1 MSTRNGSRFEI
12 LPAIDLVDGRVV
24 RLRRGDFATADVFS
38 DDPLAVG
45 AAFAAAGAGWLHI
58 VDLDGARAREP
69 VQAPAIGRL
78 LAAVGSAV
86 ACEVAGG
93 LRTERAVDDVLAA
106 GAMRAVLGT
115 VALEDP
121 AMVGRLVSRLGPE
134 RLVAAIDVRAGLA
147 VGDAWQA
154 AARGTSVDLAI
165 RRLVDAGIRLFEV
178 TAIGRD
184 GLMAGPD
191 LELLATVAAMKVD
204 LIASGG
210 IRSVADLE
218 AVRALGCAGAI
229 VGRALY
235 DGSLD
240 LREALAATA

>member
-1 MSTRNGSRFEI
+1 MTTGNGSRFEI
-12 LPAIDLVDGRVV
+12 LPAIDLVGGRVV
-24 RLRRGDFATADVFS
+24 RLRQGDFATADVFS
-38 DDPLAVG
+38 EVPLAV
-45 AAFAAAGAGWLHI
+45 AKAFVVAGARWLHI
-58 VDLDGARAREP
+58 VDLDGARAGEP
-69 VQAPAIGRL
+69 MQARTIGRL
-78 LAAVGSAV
+78 VDAVGPAV

-106 GAMRAVLGT
+106 GATRVVLGT

-134 RLVAAIDVRAGLA
+134 RLVAAVDVRAGLA
-147 VGDAWQA
+147 VGDAWHP

-165 RRLVDAGIRLFEV
+165 RRLVDVGIRLFEV

-191 LELLATVAAMKVD
+191 LELLATVADMAVD

-210 IRSVADLE
+210 VRSVADLR

-240 LREALAATA
+240 LPEALAATA

>member
-1 MSTRNGSRFEI
+1 MRQ
-12 LPAIDLVDGRVV
+12 
-24 RLRRGDFATADVFS
+24 GDFATADVFS
-38 DDPLAVG
+38 DDPLAV
-45 AAFAAAGAGWLHI
+45 AEAFVAAGARWLHL
-58 VDLDGARAREP
+58 VDLDGARAGAP
-69 VQAPAIGRL
+69 VHARTIGRL
-78 LAAVGSAV
+78 LEAVGADV

-106 GAMRAVLGT
+106 GAKRAVLGT
-115 VALEDP
+115 VALRNS
-121 AMVGRLVSRLGPE
+121 AMVGRIVRRLGPE
-134 RLVAAIDVRAGLA
+134 RLVAAVDVRDGLA
-147 VGDAWQA
+147 VGDAWRP
-154 AARGTSVDLAI
+154 AARGTSVDVAI
-165 RRLVDAGIRLFEV
+165 RTLVDVGIRLFEM

-191 LELLATVAAMKVD
+191 LELLATVAGMEVD

-210 IRSVADLE
+210 IRSVADLQ

-240 LREALAATA
+240 LPEALAATA